1 MEELLTMMEESFVV
15 IVRALIS
22 FFTLLLYTRVLGK
35 QQMGNLTYFDYING
49 ITIGSM
55 AGTLATDLS
64 SKAWVHWLG
73 LTVYVSI
80 VFGIQYM
87 DQKSRFF
94 SKVVDGEPTVV
105 MQNMKILERNLKKS
119 RMTKDALMMLLRE
132 KNIFDLTQVEYAI
145 MEPDGN
151 LSVLPKA
158 EYQPATPKD
167 LNIPVQPAEITTEL
181 IMDGIL
187 LEQNLTQ
194 RKKDKQWLD
203 LQLKAHGIKDIK
215 EVSFAAILPNGQLY
229 IDKFED
235 HVAKESDMSDYKGP
249 F

>member
-1 MEELLTMMEESFVV
+1 MMEESVVV
-15 IVRALIS
+15 IVRAIIS
-22 FFTLLLYTRVLGK
+22 FFTLLLYTRLLGK

-64 SKAWVHWLG
+64 SKAWAHWLG
-73 LTVYVSI
+73 LTVYVVI
-80 VFGIQYM
+80 AFTIQAI
-87 DQKSRFF
+87 DLKTRFF

-105 MQNMKILERNLKKS
+105 MQNAKMLEQNLKKS
-119 RMTKDALMMLLRE
+119 KLTKDELMMLLRD
-132 KNIFDLTQVEYAI
+132 KNIFDPTQVEFAI
-145 MEPDGN
+145 IEPNGN

-167 LNIPVQPAEITTEL
+167 LNIPVQPAGLTTEL

-187 LEQNLTQ
+187 LEQNLKQ
-194 RKKDKQWLD
+194 RKKDKQWLE
-203 LQLKAHGIKDIK
+203 LQLKAHGIKNMK

-229 IDKFED
+229 VDTFED
-235 HVAKESDMSDYKGP
+235 HVAKESDMSDYRGP

>member
-1 MEELLTMMEESFVV
+1 MMEESIVV

-22 FFTLLLYTRVLGK
+22 FFTLLLFARLLGNH
-35 QQMGNLTYFDYING
+35 QMSNLTYFDYING
-49 ITIGSM
+49 ITIGSI

-73 LTVYVSI
+73 LTVYVAITFSI
-80 VFGIQYM
+80 QFM
-87 DQKSRFF
+87 DLKSRFF
-94 SKVVDGEPTVV
+94 SKVLDGEPTVL
-105 MQNMKILERNLKKS
+105 MQNAKILERNLKKS
-119 RMTKDALMMLLRE
+119 KMTKDELMMLLRE
-132 KNIFDLTQVEYAI
+132 KNIFDPTQVAYAI

-167 LNIPVQPAEITTEL
+167 LNIPVKPAGITTEL

-187 LEQNLTQ
+187 LDQNLKQ
-194 RKKDKQWLD
+194 RNKDRQWLD
-203 LQLKAHGIKDIK
+203 LQLKSNGIKDFK

-229 IDKFED
+229 VDKFED

>member
-1 MEELLTMMEESFVV
+1 MMEESIVV

-22 FFTLLLYTRVLGK
+22 FFTLLLYTRILGK

-49 ITIGSM
+49 ITIGSI

-73 LTVYVSI
+73 LTVYVVITFS
-80 VFGIQYM
+80 IQYT
-87 DQKSRFF
+87 DLKSRFF
-94 SKVVDGEPTVV
+94 SKVIDGEPTVV
-105 MQNMKILERNLKKS
+105 MQNAKILERNLKKS
-119 RMTKDALMMLLRE
+119 KLTKDSLLMLLRE
-132 KNIFDLTQVEYAI
+132 KNIFDPTQVEYAI

-167 LNIPVQPAEITTEL
+167 LNIPVQLAGITTEL

-187 LEQNLTQ
+187 LEQNLKQ
-194 RKKDKQWLD
+194 RNKDRQWLD
-203 LQLKAHGIKDIK
+203 LQLKAHGVKDFK

-229 IDKFED
+229 VDKFED
-235 HVAKESDMSDYKGP
+235 HVAKEADMSDYKGP

>member
-1 MEELLTMMEESFVV
+1 MMEESVVV
-15 IVRALIS
+15 IVRAIIS
-22 FFTLLLYTRVLGK
+22 FFTLLLYTRILGK

-73 LTVYVSI
+73 LTVYVAI
-80 VFGIQYM
+80 AFGIQYT
-87 DQKSRFF
+87 DLKSRFF

-105 MQNMKILERNLKKS
+105 IQNAKFLERNLNKAKV
-119 RMTKDALMMLLRE
+119 TKDELLMLLRE
-132 KNIFDLTQVEYAI
+132 KNIFDPTQVEYAI

-167 LNIPVQPAEITTEL
+167 LNIPVRPAGLTTEL

-187 LEQNLTQ
+187 LEQNLIQ
-194 RKKDKQWLD
+194 RNKDNQWLD
-203 LQLKAHGIKDIK
+203 LQLKAHGIKDMK

-229 IDKFED
+229 VDKFED
-235 HVAKESDMSDYKGP
+235 HVGEEADMSDYKGP